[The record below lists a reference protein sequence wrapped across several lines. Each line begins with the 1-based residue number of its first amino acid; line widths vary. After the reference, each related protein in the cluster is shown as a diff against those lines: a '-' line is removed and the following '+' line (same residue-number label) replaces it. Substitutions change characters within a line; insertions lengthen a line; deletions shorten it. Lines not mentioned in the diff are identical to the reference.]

1 MIDMMTYNDTR
12 DGPAT
17 VERIVKKY
25 VNMSGSLL
33 LFIVPTDQDF
43 DTVLGKDIVDPHAD
57 KTIYVLTKL
66 DLLCKQGEEVA
77 KSRLDKI
84 VDETKEPRVV
94 VLGKLELGKTEAQT
108 LGSFD
113 STMSRY
119 EGEIQLGCADLGGVI
134 EMRMREHLGRQLPE
148 LRKAVLTARDD
159 KNARKKDLLVRDPR
173 ELVLNVV
180 EKVRDVIRDN
190 KAQKEAFLRDQ
201 RDAIMVGVKNA
212 HVILGETGI
221 CSSSSACS
229 ADRPQLAR
237 DPPSSSRLAGHPSD
251 ALLRVGDC

>member
-1 MIDMMTYNDTR
+1 MCSQSSTCS
-12 DGPAT
+12 ASK
-17 VERIVKKY
+17 E
-25 VNMSGSLL
+25 
-33 LFIVPTDQDF
+33 
-43 DTVLGKDIVDPHAD
+43 
-57 KTIYVLTKL
+57 
-66 DLLCKQGEEVA
+66 GEEVV

-173 ELVLNVV
+173 EPVLNVV
-180 EKVRDVIRDN
+180 EKVRDVTRDS
-190 KAQKEAFLRDQ
+190 KAQKEAFLHDQ

-212 HVILGETGI
+212 HVILGETDI
-221 CSSSSACS
+221 CHKLANDDLGDHIYVGGDILYETNKKVDMLEVDDYPRH
-229 ADRPQLAR
+229 ARPGHGR
-237 DPPSSSRLAGHPSD
+237 DTGM
-251 ALLRVGDC
+251 